1 MAVDL
6 SHRLGD
12 QQSPRRKA
20 NRLVRGANDNAPAG
34 EACVTDVGAAL
45 PAPSITTEELEI
57 LKPVIEAL
65 ARMAAKRVSATTS
78 SSTES

>member
-1 MAVDL
+1 ML
-6 SHRLGD
+6 RSHRRPAD
-12 QQSPRRKA
+12 DRQI
-20 NRLVRGANDNAPAG
+20 VRGVNDNAPFG

-45 PAPSITTEELEI
+45 PAQSITAEELEI

-65 ARMAAKRVSATTS
+65 ARMAAKRVSATTF